1 MRTETL
7 QLRNTARR
15 NRRERKE
22 RKECKERLMASDRLW
37 ENEEL
42 LQRAG
47 FRSVEAFFKWYNFC
61 GMLALQ

>member
-1 MRTETL
+1 
-7 QLRNTARR
+7 
-15 NRRERKE
+15 
-22 RKECKERLMASDRLW
+22 MASDRLW

-47 FRSVEAFFKWYNFC
+47 FRSVEVFFKWHDFR

>member
-1 MRTETL
+1 MHMETL

-15 NRRERKE
+15 NREERKE
-22 RKECKERLMASDRLW
+22 RLMVSDRLW

-47 FRSVEAFFKWYNFC
+47 FRSVDVFFKWYNFC
-61 GMLALQ
+61 GMLALK